1 MCVGQNL
8 AVPADWG
15 WPESDEELVELQG
28 RLATAAASILTA
40 DPWLP
45 SSDRPI
51 LGGCFIAYARGT
63 AGPGRTGDRAWA
75 AAVAWRRNAVDPSNR
90 KTDHHLRG
98 VVTPGRPRQADDVLA
113 QSIVASRSPLPLRA
127 RALGPQRGTGPRL
140 QRWRHSRCVLKSCWS
155 TRAES
160 TIPASA
166 GLAVQLGAVAN
177 LPTVGVTRR
186 PLVAIGDRARTPARI
201 RGTAGRGRSLCRLL
215 GVHEDRRPADR
226 RARGMANQPGDRH
239 RASCLTHLLR
249 PPERRSRSRKRDTWR
264 TRREAL
270 DFPRP
275 LQLANDGVSSSHC
288 QRVTSLKEMVPES
301 TAPIGDPQRPGLRAW
316 LPVAGSA
323 QSRTA

>member
-113 QSIVASRSPLPLRA
+113 QSIVASRSPCPYVPGLLA
-127 RALGPQRGTGPRL
+127 RREGPVLACALASLEVRPEVLLVDASGIDHPRG
-140 QRWRHSRCVLKSCWS
+140 
-155 TRAES
+155 
-160 TIPASA
+160 A

-186 PLVAIGDRARTPARI
+186 PLVAIGAEPELRRGSVAPLAVDGRCVAFWVCTRTGARPIVAHAGWRTSAEIAMRIVLDASSPGARTPVPIQEAR
-201 RGTAGRGRSLCRLL
+201 RVAHEARSLGLSST
-215 GVHEDRRPADR
+215 PA
-226 RARGMANQPGDRH
+226 
-239 RASCLTHLLR
+239 
-249 PPERRSRSRKRDTWR
+249 
-264 TRREAL
+264 
-270 DFPRP
+270 
-275 LQLANDGVSSSHC
+275 
-288 QRVTSLKEMVPES
+288 
-301 TAPIGDPQRPGLRAW
+301 
-316 LPVAGSA
+316 AGK
-323 QSRTA
+323 